1 MPCRSDM
8 CKNDSDCVAEFINLI
23 SSESNEICSKEEKR
37 TIAPEHVLRAL
48 EVFFLSPF
56 PLPFICAFVLHS
68 CPENCFL
75 FRMSPWDLVELNSNS
90 ARKSNYAL
98 HVLSSGIKPNSCFSL
113 LDTEHVEFLWPSSS
127 LIIFSSSQFGADFG
141 VWWISSRSPSCIW
154 ATQKWD
160 NGEAPFFLLED
171 VGSKDTQRNSWNAWK
186 LCTVHWGTH
195 YPFCFLGYL

>member
-1 MPCRSDM
+1 
-8 CKNDSDCVAEFINLI
+8 
-23 SSESNEICSKEEKR
+23 
-37 TIAPEHVLRAL
+37 VLRAL
-48 EVFFLSPF
+48 EVFFFITLSF
-56 PLPFICAFVLHS
+56 AIYMCFCFAFLSRKLLLV
-68 CPENCFL
+68 PYA
-75 FRMSPWDLVELNSNS
+75 PWGLVELNSNS
-90 ARKSNYAL
+90 ARKLNYAL
-98 HVLSSGIKPNSCFSL
+98 QLPSSGIKPNSCFSL
-113 LDTEHVEFLWPSSS
+113 LDMEHVKFLWPSSS